1 MVSCLYLCKIGKPRL
16 FWRLGASV
24 IYFFLKG
31 FVMKSL
37 FYGMFVVLGLTAGVC
52 YCAPEPAIVQ
62 GAGDWTVDVT
72 FEHPRQI
79 MVQADPAPGGVGGKL
94 ERFWYV
100 IIRLTNKTGRDVD
113 FYPSAELMTDTFQVL
128 PAGERT
134 PERVFDE
141 IKLRHQRAH
150 PFLESLEKCGN
161 RILQG
166 DDNAKDIAIIW
177 PDFEAKAKNIKFFI
191 AGLSNETV
199 AIEHPTA
206 KDENGRRKKIFLRKT
221 LEMDYGVA
229 GDAAFRTDARLTFN
243 GNRWIMR

>member
-1 MVSCLYLCKIGKPRL
+1 M
-16 FWRLGASV
+16 
-24 IYFFLKG
+24 FFLKG
-31 FVMKSL
+31 IVMKSF
-37 FYGMFVVLGLTAGVC
+37 FYGTFVIFGIIAGVC
-52 YCAPEPAIVQ
+52 YSAPEPAIVQ

-79 MVQADPAPGGVGGKL
+79 MVQADPASRGAGAGDKL
-94 ERFWYV
+94 ERFWYI
-100 IIRLTNKTGRDVD
+100 IIRLNNKTGRDVE

-128 PAGERT
+128 PAGKKT
-134 PERVFDE
+134 PDRVFE
-141 IKLRHQRAH
+141 QIKLRHQRAH
-150 PFLESLEKCGN
+150 PFLESLEKSGN

-191 AGLSNETV
+191 AGVSNETT

-206 KDENGRRKKIFLRKT
+206 KDKNGRAKKVFLRKT
-221 LEMDYGVA
+221 LEMNYGVG
-229 GDAAFRTDARLTFN
+229 GDAAFRADAKLTFK